1 MNGGGRPAYHA
12 ASRSNS
18 LIVSPTLSPA
28 IIATLLTTPGI
39 PPEKNFKQRR
49 EGNRKKRKR

>member
-28 IIATLLTTPGI
+28 IIATLLDASHDPRDPSGKEFQT
-39 PPEKNFKQRR
+39 KA
-49 EGNRKKRKR
+49 